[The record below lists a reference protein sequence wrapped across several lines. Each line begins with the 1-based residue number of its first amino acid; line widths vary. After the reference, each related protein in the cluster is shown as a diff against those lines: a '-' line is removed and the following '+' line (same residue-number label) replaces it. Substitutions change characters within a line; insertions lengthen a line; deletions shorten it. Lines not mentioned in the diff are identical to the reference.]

1 MYGLG
6 KLSARA
12 YTKSGD
18 KEVYDGNLT
27 GLPNDLFKHSLFIEY
42 PDKNGNYSI
51 DTVNWISKPLDLPYS
66 CTTEYHGIK
75 CEFKWNKPKVTIIK
89 YVISIID
96 GPSYNY
102 DDSQYIITEDAEH
115 GTIYISDYKC
125 IKAVAYYSD
134 NTSKTL
140 SFDDSDNPGFN
151 IYISYKYHKYKYN
164 PNTENYDVIENN
176 TLYEHLS
183 STQETHIGNTQ
194 KECVIFHRGDKD
206 DIEKDEGDSYGIF
219 KIIDGITQIN
229 GIPVEH

>member
-27 GLPNDLFKHSLFIEY
+27 GLPDNLFEYSLFIEY

-51 DTVNWISKPLDLPYS
+51 DTANWISNQLDLPYS
-66 CTTEYHGIK
+66 CITEYHGIK
-75 CEFKWNKPKVTIIK
+75 CEFKWNKPKVTITK

-96 GPSYNY
+96 GPSYDY
-102 DDSQYIITEDAEH
+102 DDSQYINDGNTEQ

-125 IKAVAYYSD
+125 IKVVAYYSD

-164 PNTENYDVIENN
+164 VNTKNYDVIEDNI
-176 TLYEHLS
+176 LYKHLS
-183 STQETHIGNTQ
+183 STQETYIGDT
-194 KECVIFHRGDKD
+194 KIERVIFHGGNED
-206 DIEKDEGDSYGIF
+206 DIEKDEGDSYEFF

>member
-27 GLPNDLFKHSLFIEY
+27 GLPNNLFEHSLFIEY

-51 DTVNWISKPLDLPYS
+51 DTANWISKPLDLPYS

-102 DDSQYIITEDAEH
+102 DDSQYIITGDAEQ

-206 DIEKDEGDSYGIF
+206 DIEKDEGDSYENF